1 MEKPKR
7 GRLEGRANYQPGERY
22 MDDSDKGTNRS
33 GGGSVGGL
41 STLALLA

>member
-22 MDDSDKGTNRS
+22 MDDSDRGCA
-33 GGGSVGGL
+33 GLVVGVLEG
-41 STLALLA
+41 